1 MNSKLNKKNIT
12 KILKRENNGIESDE
26 IDLEIKHWE
35 NWVNNFPQSTKL
47 YRIIRVEKKEDIN
60 LNNPGSH
67 YSNKKKEL
75 ISNHCFAVGCGENE
89 YLITVLANKNQ
100 IDFDATVENRLLY
113 PHENEITLKNK
124 GKGVEVLSV
133 KKIKDSE
140 EPKNVKT
147 RSESFSLIPTL
158 KKIVL
163 ETKNDSEEDEDSIE
177 KYQNEFRLIK
187 QRLKEKEYEKDKEF
201 IQKYKKQ
208 FQLAKKLTPSIIQLI
223 EENYGEMIEK
233 IEVRQKEVVYGS
245 TYDFENKTLGWQ
257 ASKLEFQIYSENSEG
272 NTNSL
277 RWNILEK
284 MANFTPFNIKKYGC
298 PIDVKVFTKKS
309 VSDPNYSKDHY

>member
-1 MNSKLNKKNIT
+1 MSNIKINKKNIT
-12 KILKRENNGIESDE
+12 KILKRENNGIDSDE

-187 QRLKEKEYEKDKEF
+187 QRLKEKEYEEDKEF
-201 IQKYKKQ
+201 IKNYKKQ
-208 FQLAKKLTPSIIQLI
+208 SQLAKKLMPSIIRLI
-223 EENYGEMIEK
+223 EDSYGELIEK
-233 IEVRQKEVVYGS
+233 IEVREKDIMYGS
-245 TYDFENKTLGWQ
+245 TYDFENKTHGWKSTELELQ
-257 ASKLEFQIYSENSEG
+257 VYSKYSG
-272 NTNSL
+272 QNTNRL

-284 MANFTPFNIKKYGC
+284 IANFTPF
-298 PIDVKVFTKKS
+298 DTKIGRAH
-309 VSDPNYSKDHY
+309 V